1 MYLREGEETL
11 TGPGDSPEFGDMML
25 GQNNEKI

>member
-1 MYLREGEETL
+1 MYLREEETL
-11 TGPGDSPEFGDMML
+11 PGPGNSPEFGDMML